1 MKFAKNGVKLT
12 LRSSGTPRKMRNQ
25 LEKLRSDFMKK
36 AMILSALL
44 TMVLALQGAE
54 TKLPVPVKNGGMTLN
69 EALNARKTI
78 RKYKADML
86 TMQQISQLFWSA
98 FGVNRADGKRTAPTA
113 RNCQEI
119 TLYMLTAKGAWAY
132 AAKENKMIQVSTK
145 DLRSNA
151 GRFAAPIYIVIVS
164 NSKLSGATPRA
175 LHYAAMDVG
184 YVSQNIY
191 LAAAAMKLGT
201 CAIGSIPKPA
211 VLAKELKLTQS
222 EKVLLTHS
230 VGIPK

>member
-1 MKFAKNGVKLT
+1 
-12 LRSSGTPRKMRNQ
+12 
-25 LEKLRSDFMKK
+25 MKK
-36 AMILSALL
+36 MLLFAALSA
-44 TMVLALQGAE
+44 VAFSVYAAD
-54 TKLPVPVKNGGMTLN
+54 TKLPAPVKKGGMTLN

-78 RKYKADML
+78 RQYKPQML
-86 TMQQISQLFWSA
+86 SMKQISQLFWSA
-98 FGVNRADGKRTAPTA
+98 FGVNRPDGKRTAPTA

-132 AAKENKMIQVSTK
+132 AAKENKMVQVSKK
-145 DLRSNA
+145 DLRKNA
-151 GRFAAPIYIVIVS
+151 GRFTAPMYIVIVS
-164 NSKLSGATPRA
+164 NRKLTGESPRA

-201 CAIGSIPKPA
+201 CAIGSIPKAA
-211 VLAKELKLTQS
+211 VLEKELKLTKS

>member
-1 MKFAKNGVKLT
+1 
-12 LRSSGTPRKMRNQ
+12 
-25 LEKLRSDFMKK
+25 MKK
-36 AMILSALL
+36 MILGSALL
-44 TMVLALQGAE
+44 AVFFTLSAADTVLPAPAK
-54 TKLPVPVKNGGMTLN
+54 TGGISLN

-78 RKYKADML
+78 RAYKADML
-86 TMQQISQLFWSA
+86 SLQQISQLFWSA

-132 AAKENKMIQVSTK
+132 KATENKMIQVSQK
-145 DLRSNA
+145 DLRSSA
-151 GRFAAPIYIVIVS
+151 GRFQAPIYIAIVS
-164 NSKLSGATPRA
+164 NSKLSGATPRS

-201 CAIGSIPKPA
+201 CAIGSIPKPE
-211 VLAKELKLTQS
+211 VLAKELKLTDS

-230 VGIPK
+230 VGFPK

>member
-1 MKFAKNGVKLT
+1 
-12 LRSSGTPRKMRNQ
+12 
-25 LEKLRSDFMKK
+25 MKK
-36 AMILSALL
+36 VIFFSALFSMIFSVQAAD
-44 TMVLALQGAE
+44 TALPA
-54 TKLPVPVKNGGMTLN
+54 PVKKGGMTLN

-78 RKYKADML
+78 RQYKADML
-86 TMQQISQLFWSA
+86 SMQQISQLFWSA
-98 FGVNRADGKRTAPTA
+98 FGVNRADGRRTAPTA

-132 AAKENKMIQVSTK
+132 AAKENKMIQVSNK
-145 DLRSNA
+145 DLRSFA
-151 GRFAAPIYIVIVS
+151 GRFKAPIYIVIVS
-164 NSKLSGATPRA
+164 NSKLSGSTPRS

-191 LAAAAMKLGT
+191 LAAASMNLGT
-201 CAIGSIPKPA
+201 CAIGSIPKPD
-211 VLAKELKLTQS
+211 VLAKELKLTDS

>member
-1 MKFAKNGVKLT
+1 
-12 LRSSGTPRKMRNQ
+12 
-25 LEKLRSDFMKK
+25 
-36 AMILSALL
+36 
-44 TMVLALQGAE
+44 
-54 TKLPVPVKNGGMTLN
+54 
-69 EALNARKTI
+69 
-78 RKYKADML
+78 
-86 TMQQISQLFWSA
+86 
-98 FGVNRADGKRTAPTA
+98 
-113 RNCQEI
+113 
-119 TLYMLTAKGAWAY
+119 MLTAKGAWAY
-132 AAKENKMIQVSTK
+132 AAKENKMIRVSTK

-164 NSKLSGATPRA
+164 NSKLSGTTPRA

-191 LAAAAMKLGT
+191 LAAAAMELGT

-230 VGIPK
+230 VGFPK

>member
-1 MKFAKNGVKLT
+1 
-12 LRSSGTPRKMRNQ
+12 
-25 LEKLRSDFMKK
+25 MKK
-36 AMILSALL
+36 TVFLAALL
-44 TMVLALQGAE
+44 TLGIALQG
-54 TKLPVPVKNGGMTLN
+54 TDTQLPLPAKKGGMTLN
-69 EALNARKTI
+69 EALKARKTI

-86 TMQQISQLFWSA
+86 SMQQISQLFWSA

-132 AAKENKMIQVSTK
+132 AAKENKMIRVSTK
-145 DLRSNA
+145 DLRSSA

-164 NSKLSGATPRA
+164 NNKLSGSTARA

-222 EKVLLTHS
+222 EKVFLTHS